1 MFFFIDNFRQAP
13 PYFYTGVPSHGS
25 WRPVKAIA
33 YLCSFCT
40 DISQTVSNVPYHY
53 TAFLLY
59 FLYVFTP
66 ENFIILGIHNLFPL
80 RIGWEPAA
88 EFLNSRVRQPSWE
101 NRCHCFFPVHSASSQ
116 GHNAPSDQ
124 NEGHGKERNGASHP
138 GRIFRII
145 LTGYVV
151 FHYAPRRTENEA
163 SILCYLLTY

>member
-101 NRCHCFFPVHSASSQ
+101 KSLSLFLSSTFSFVSGPQ
-116 GHNAPSDQ
+116 RAKRSKRGAWEGTQWREPSWANLPNNFD
-124 NEGHGKERNGASHP
+124 RLR
-138 GRIFRII
+138 RIS
-145 LTGYVV
+145 LC
-151 FHYAPRRTENEA
+151 ATED
-163 SILCYLLTY
+163 